1 VFTNVVNFLL
11 VPLYTT
17 FLNAADYGVLA
28 LLLLFSTVAKIL
40 FRMGLDGG
48 FFRVHYDLEDP
59 AARSRLAGTVASFAA
74 LSATVLF
81 LLVVLLRGPLT
92 RLLFHA
98 EAPPSRFV
106 ALAAADVWLS
116 AFAFVPLNL
125 LRIQD
130 RPGAFSAFSA
140 CRHALNTVLKVVL
153 VMRGHG
159 VEGILWSDALSTG
172 AFSLALLP
180 VLLRGASW
188 SWDTGLLRE
197 VLGFGLPKVP
207 HGVLVQ
213 VLNLADR
220 KVLDLFVTRAE
231 VGIYQMGYTFGTG
244 VKFALSAFEPAWQ
257 PFVYSRIREADGAR
271 TLARVASWAF
281 AAFAGV
287 GLAFAVLAPELLRIM
302 TRNPAFWSAAPVV
315 PVVTLAYVL
324 HGAFLL
330 GSVGIAIQKRARYYP
345 IITAAAAATNVAANF
360 ALIPRFGI
368 LGAAWAT
375 VLSYAVMATLGIR
388 ISQRLYPLPLEWPRL
403 LGVALAAGVTYGLS
417 LLAGGPLWT
426 ALGVKLACLGSY
438 PAQLFL
444 LGFRKPPPS
453 ALNAL

>member
-1 VFTNVVNFLL
+1 M
-11 VPLYTT
+11 
-17 FLNAADYGVLA
+17 
-28 LLLLFSTVAKIL
+28 AKIL

-59 AARSRLAGTVASFAA
+59 SARRRLAGTVALFAA
-74 LSATVLF
+74 LSSTALF
-81 LLVVLLRGPLT
+81 LLVVLLSTPLT

-116 AFAFVPLNL
+116 AFSFVPLNL
-125 LRIQD
+125 LRIQE
-130 RPGAFSAFSA
+130 RPSAFSA
-140 CRHALNTVLKVVL
+140 YSACRHTLNTVLKVVL
-153 VMRGHG
+153 VTRGHG
-159 VEGILWSDALSTG
+159 IEGILWSDALATG
-172 AFSLALLP
+172 AFSLSLLP

-188 SWDTGLLRE
+188 SWDKSLLRQ

-220 KVLDLFVTRAE
+220 KILDLFVSRAE

-257 PFVYSRIREADGAR
+257 PFVYSRIREPDGPR
-271 TLARVASWAF
+271 TLARVATWAF
-281 AAFAGV
+281 AGFAAV
-287 GLAFAVLAPELLRIM
+287 GLAFAVTAPELLRIM

-330 GSVGIAIQKRARYYP
+330 GSVGIAIQKKARYYP
-345 IITAAAAATNVAANF
+345 IITAAAAATNLAANF
-360 ALIPRFGI
+360 ALIPRFGM

-375 VLSYAVMATLGIR
+375 VLAYAVMATLGIR

-403 LGVALAAGVTYGLS
+403 GAVVLAGGGTYALS
-417 LLAGGPLWT
+417 LLAPT
-426 ALGVKLACLGSY
+426 ALWPALAVKLVCLGSF
-438 PAQLFL
+438 PALLFVF
-444 LGFRKPPPS
+444 GFRRPPA
-453 ALNAL
+453 AL

>member
-17 FLNAADYGVLA
+17 YLGAADYGVLA

-48 FFRVHYDLEDP
+48 FFRVHYDLEDEVQK
-59 AARSRLAGTVASFAA
+59 RRLAGTVALFAA
-74 LSATVLF
+74 ASSTALF
-81 LLVVLLRGPLT
+81 LLIALLAGPLT
-92 RLLFHA
+92 GLLFHDQ
-98 EAPPSRFV
+98 APPRRFV
-106 ALAAADVWLS
+106 VLAAADVWLS
-116 AFAFVPLNL
+116 AFAFVPLGL

-130 RPGAFSAFSA
+130 RPGLFSTYSA
-140 CRHALNTVLKVVL
+140 VRHTLNTVLKVVL

-159 VEGILWSDALSTG
+159 VEGILSSDAIATG
-172 AFSLALLP
+172 LFSLGLLP
-180 VLLRGASW
+180 ILRRGATW
-188 SWDTGLLRE
+188 SFDSALLRE
-197 VLGFGLPKVP
+197 VVGFGLPKVP

-220 KVLDLFVTRAE
+220 RILDLFVSRAE

-257 PFVYSRIREADGAR
+257 PFVYARIKEADAPR
-271 TLARVASWAF
+271 TLARVAVVAF
-281 AAFAGV
+281 AAFV
-287 GLAFAVLAPELLRIM
+287 GSGLVFAVLAPELLRIM
-302 TRNPAFWSAAPVV
+302 TRNPAFWAAAPVV

-345 IITAAAAATNVAANF
+345 LITAAAAATNVAMNF
-360 ALIPRFGI
+360 ALVPRFGI

-375 VLSYAVMATLGIR
+375 ALAYGVMALLGIR
-388 ISQRLYPLPLEWPRL
+388 ISQRLYPLPVDWSR
-403 LGVALAAGVTYGLS
+403 VAGTILAAGAAYSLS
-417 LLAGGPLWT
+417 LLAPQALWP
-426 ALGVKLACLGSY
+426 ALGLKLLCLAVY
-438 PAQLFL
+438 PAL
-444 LGFRKPPPS
+444 LL
-453 ALNAL
+453 ALGLRPRL

>member
-1 VFTNVVNFLL
+1 
-11 VPLYTT
+11 
-17 FLNAADYGVLA
+17 
-28 LLLLFSTVAKIL
+28 VAKIL

-48 FFRVHYDLEDP
+48 FFRVYYDLEDP
-59 AARSRLAGTVASFAA
+59 SARRRLAGSVALFAA
-74 LSATVLF
+74 LSSTALF
-81 LLVVLLRGPLT
+81 LLVVLLSAPLT

-116 AFAFVPLNL
+116 AFSFVPLNL

-130 RPGAFSAFSA
+130 RPGAFSAYSA
-140 CRHALNTVLKVVL
+140 CRHTLNTVLKVVL

-159 VEGILWSDALSTG
+159 VEGILWSDALATG
-172 AFSLALLP
+172 FFSLSLLP
-180 VLLRGASW
+180 VLLRGTSW
-188 SWDTGLLRE
+188 SWDAGLLRE
-197 VLGFGLPKVP
+197 ALGFGLPKVP

-220 KVLDLFVTRAE
+220 KVLDLFVSRAE

-257 PFVYSRIREADGAR
+257 PFVYSRIREPDGPR

-330 GSVGIAIQKRARYYP
+330 GSVGIAIQKQARYYP
-345 IITAAAAATNVAANF
+345 MITAAAAVTNVAANF

-375 VLSYAVMATLGIR
+375 VLAYAVMATLGIR

-403 LGVALAAGVTYGLS
+403 WAVALAAGITYALS
-417 LLAGGPLWT
+417 LLAPQALWP
-426 ALGVKLACLGSY
+426 ALAVKLVCLGCF
-438 PAQLFL
+438 PALLFG
-444 LGFRKPPPS
+444 LGFRRPPA
-453 ALNAL
+453 AL

>member
-1 VFTNVVNFLL
+1 VFTSVVNFLL
-11 VPLYTT
+11 VPLYTSYLT
-17 FLNAADYGVLA
+17 ATDYGVLA

-59 AARSRLAGTVASFAA
+59 AAQRRLAGTVALFAA
-74 LSATVLF
+74 ASSTVLF
-81 LLVVLLRGPLT
+81 LLVALLAPPLT

-98 EAPPSRFV
+98 EAPAAGFV
-106 ALAAADVWLS
+106 VLAAADVWLS

-130 RPGAFSAFSA
+130 RPGLFSAYSA
-140 CRHALNTVLKVVL
+140 GRHTLNTVLKVVL

-159 VEGILWSDALSTG
+159 VPGILWSDALATG
-172 AFSLALLP
+172 VFSLALLP
-180 VLLRGASW
+180 LLRRGASW
-188 SWDTGLLRE
+188 SWDSGLLRE

-207 HGVLVQ
+207 HGVMVQ

-220 KVLDLFVTRAE
+220 RILDLFVSRAE
-231 VGIYQMGYTFGTG
+231 VGVYQMGYTFGTG

-257 PFVYSRIREADGAR
+257 PFVYARIKEADAPR
-271 TLARVASWAF
+271 TLARVATVAF
-281 AAFAGV
+281 ASFAGV
-287 GLAFAVLAPELLRIM
+287 GLVFAVLAPELLRIM
-302 TRNPAFWSAAPVV
+302 TRHPAFWAAAPVV

-330 GSVGIAIQKRARYYP
+330 GSVGIAIQKKARYYP
-345 IITAAAAATNVAANF
+345 MITAAAAATNVAANF

-375 VLSYAVMATLGIR
+375 VLAYAVMAAMGIR
-388 ISQRLYPLPLEWPRL
+388 ISQRLYPLPLEWRRV
-403 LGVALAAGVTYGLS
+403 LGVVLAAAVSYALS
-417 LLAGGPLWT
+417 LVAPQALWP
-426 ALGVKLACLGSY
+426 AVGVKLLCLASF
-438 PAQLFL
+438 PAMLL
-444 LGFRKPPPS
+444 ALGFRPR
-453 ALNAL
+453 L

>member
-1 VFTNVVNFLL
+1 M
-11 VPLYTT
+11 
-17 FLNAADYGVLA
+17 
-28 LLLLFSTVAKIL
+28 AKIL

-48 FFRVHYDLEDP
+48 FFRVYYDLEDP
-59 AARSRLAGTVASFAA
+59 SARRRLAGSVALFAA
-74 LSATVLF
+74 LSSTALF
-81 LLVVLLRGPLT
+81 LLVVLLSTPLT

-116 AFAFVPLNL
+116 AFSFVPLNL

-130 RPGAFSAFSA
+130 RPGAFSAYSA
-140 CRHALNTVLKVVL
+140 CRHTLNTVLKVVL

-159 VEGILWSDALSTG
+159 VEGILWSDALATG
-172 AFSLALLP
+172 FFSLSLLP
-180 VLLRGASW
+180 VLLRGASR
-188 SWDTGLLRE
+188 SWDAVLLRE

-220 KVLDLFVTRAE
+220 KVLDLFVSRAE

-257 PFVYSRIREADGAR
+257 PFVYSRIREPDGPR
-271 TLARVASWAF
+271 TLARVATWAF
-281 AAFAGV
+281 AVFAGV
-287 GLAFAVLAPELLRIM
+287 GLAFAVTAPELLRIM

-315 PVVTLAYVL
+315 PVVTLAYVC

-345 IITAAAAATNVAANF
+345 MITAAAAATNVAANF

-375 VLSYAVMATLGIR
+375 VLAYAVMATLGIR

-403 LGVALAAGVTYGLS
+403 GAVV
-417 LLAGGPLWT
+417 LAGGLTFALSRLAPQALWP
-426 ALGVKLACLGSY
+426 ALAVKLACLGCF
-438 PAQLFL
+438 PALLFV
-444 LGFRKPPPS
+444 LGFRRPAPAP
-453 ALNAL
+453 NAL

>member
-1 VFTNVVNFLL
+1 M
-11 VPLYTT
+11 
-17 FLNAADYGVLA
+17 LA

-59 AARSRLAGTVASFAA
+59 SAQRRLASTVALFAA
-74 LSATVLF
+74 ASSTALF
-81 LLVVLLRGPLT
+81 LLVALFSSPLT

-106 ALAAADVWLS
+106 VLAAADVWLS

-130 RPGAFSAFSA
+130 RPGAFSTYSA
-140 CRHALNTVLKVVL
+140 CRHTLNTVLKVVL

-159 VEGILWSDALSTG
+159 VEGILWSDAIATG
-172 AFSLALLP
+172 LFSASLLP
-180 VLLRGASW
+180 VLVRDASW
-188 SWDTGLLRE
+188 SWDRNLLRE

-220 KVLDLFVTRAE
+220 RILDLFVSRAE

-257 PFVYSRIREADGAR
+257 PFVYARIRESDAPR
-271 TLARVASWAF
+271 TLARVATWAF
-281 AAFAGV
+281 AAFVGV
-287 GLAFAVLAPELLRIM
+287 GLGFAVMAPELLRIM
-302 TRNPAFWSAAPVV
+302 TRNPVFWAAAPVV

-330 GSVGIAIQKRARYYP
+330 GSVGIAIQKKARYYP
-345 IITAAAAATNVAANF
+345 MITAAAAATNVAANF

-375 VLSYAVMATLGIR
+375 VLAYAVMAFLGIR
-388 ISQRLYPLPLEWPRL
+388 ISQRIYPVPFEWARL
-403 LGVALAAGVTYGLS
+403 SGLVQAAGIVYALS
-417 LLAGGPLWT
+417 LLAPQALWP
-426 ALGVKLACLGSY
+426 AVGVKILCLASFPAMLWVLGIRPR
-438 PAQLFL
+438 PA
-444 LGFRKPPPS
+444 GPS
-453 ALNAL
+453 AV